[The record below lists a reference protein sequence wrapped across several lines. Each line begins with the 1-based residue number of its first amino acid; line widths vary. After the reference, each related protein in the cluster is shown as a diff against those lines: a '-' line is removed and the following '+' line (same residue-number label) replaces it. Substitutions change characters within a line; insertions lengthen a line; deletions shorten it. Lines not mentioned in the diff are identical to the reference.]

1 MNAREVVEELEKITT
16 RREAKKLFSKC
27 GTKMKELGKVFF
39 ETAAKLAGSNPRRA
53 YQFTRYWDVV
63 LPYSEDPMY
72 VFRAK
77 GLGERCIGRWM
88 ESVESFRSASQL
100 AKNRIESLSVL
111 AGAVDSLARMGK
123 TSEAISLGKRLI
135 KELTRYGEKALAA
148 RIMVNV
154 GNAYLW
160 RDEYEAARK
169 VLNEAASILEC
180 SGLSREAAA
189 AKLGAS
195 TAELYGGDL
204 EKCRQLAYEAQQ
216 IFQELGDRYHVFLC
230 SVNIAQADMLSG
242 RLDDALDKLLRL
254 RDTFEELSDV
264 DAVRIEESIG
274 DAYYRLNLFTEA
286 LSCYRNALSRKKAHG
301 IELNVANCY
310 LGLGSCYAAL
320 GETANAIRYLKRAEK
335 AYEKLNNRV
344 WAGACI
350 SALTE
355 VYISKND
362 LQNALTEG
370 ERAIKTLSKSGS
382 DWHLANTLLIFA
394 YTKFLK
400 GFEADKEISRANE
413 LIMRRGYR
421 SLLWRVYYLKALISE
436 SKQRLKYF
444 QEMFRVLLDE
454 RMLMTSLYSRAAFL
468 RDKQEALCRYLD
480 ELLSRARPETIRD
493 ARNVISATRSAT
505 LLDEILLATKAFSK
519 EDMDRLRTLRDEWN
533 RVLRT
538 EIPGTAIARST
549 FRNREFLAMQRK
561 WTESLRNVQRVLGG
575 LAVMGESKGLIYVDT
590 GKDIYILRN
599 ERAQKIPSTSE
610 KLSEFLRY
618 LYFELLSP
626 MTGGDS
632 SREGVDSI
640 ARIVREKLFPEE
652 FSTNREET
660 ICPDGILWRVPWSV
674 LFDGRREP
682 ILSLSPQFSSEGA
695 FLTLRKHPR
704 VAFWAYPT
712 KDLPYIEKELEELK
726 RLFPD
731 AHYFTHIE
739 EVRKSLEVDSYDLL
753 HVATH
758 AHLNR
763 ENPMFS
769 YLDFAGGKLT
779 AAEIV
784 KSPMRVELVTLSAC
798 ETGGLS
804 AIIRT
809 EPDGFVRAF
818 LAKGAASVIASLW
831 GLDDRAASL
840 FVVPYYRKLIEGNT
854 ILESLNNAKK
864 SVQNEM
870 PHPYYWAPMTLFAG
884 YRSKSLEQEKAA

>member
-1 MNAREVVEELEKITT
+1 MKASELIEELEKITT
-16 RREAKKLFSKC
+16 RREAKKLVSKY
-27 GTKMKELGKVFF
+27 GSKMKDLGKVFF
-39 ETAAKLAGSNPRRA
+39 ETAARLAGSNPRRA
-53 YQFTRYWDVV
+53 YHFTRYWDVV
-63 LPYSEDPMY
+63 LPYSEDPMH

-88 ESVESFRSASQL
+88 ESVESFRSASRF
-100 AKNRIESLSVL
+100 AKDRIESISVL
-111 AGAVDSLARMGK
+111 AGAVDSLARVGK
-123 TSEAISLGKRLI
+123 TSQAISLGKRLI
-135 KELTRYGEKALAA
+135 QELIRHGEKTLAA

-169 VLNEAASILEC
+169 VLNEAASILEN
-180 SGLSREAAA
+180 SGLSRETAA

-204 EKCRQLAYEAQQ
+204 EKCRHRAFEAQQ
-216 IFQELGDRYHVFLC
+216 IFRELGDQYHVFLC

-242 RLDDALDKLLRL
+242 RLDDALDNLLRL

-310 LGLGSCYAAL
+310 LGLGACYAAL
-320 GETANAIRYLKRAEK
+320 GEPANATRYLKRAEK

-350 SALTE
+350 SALAE

-362 LQNALTEG
+362 LRNALTAG
-370 ERAIKTLSKSGS
+370 ERAVKTLSKSGS
-382 DWHLANTLLIFA
+382 DWHLANALLILA
-394 YTKFLK
+394 YAKFLK
-400 GFEADKEISRANE
+400 GFEADKEISRANG
-413 LIMRRGYR
+413 LVMRRGYR
-421 SLLWRVYYLKALISE
+421 SLLWRVYYLKALISG

-444 QEMFRVLLDE
+444 QEMFHVLLDE

-480 ELLSRARPETIRD
+480 ELLSGARLETIRD
-493 ARNVISATRSAT
+493 ARKVISATRSAT
-505 LLDEILLATKAFSK
+505 LLDEILLATKAFSN
-519 EDMDRLRTLRDEWN
+519 EDMDRLRSLRDEWN

-538 EIPGTAIARST
+538 EISGTAITRRT
-549 FRNREFLAMQRK
+549 LRNQEMLAMQRK
-561 WTESLRNVQRVLGG
+561 WTENLRSLQRVLGG
-575 LAVMGESKGLIYVDT
+575 LTVTGVSKGIIYADTGGNIYVL
-590 GKDIYILRN
+590 KDGHTRKLP
-599 ERAQKIPSTSE
+599 ATSQKISE
-610 KLSEFLRY
+610 LLRY

-640 ARIVREKLFPEE
+640 VRVVRENLFPGE
-652 FSTNREET
+652 FLVSVEDT

-674 LFDGRREP
+674 LFDGKTEP

-695 FLTLRKHPR
+695 FLKLRKHPK
-704 VAFWAYPT
+704 VAIWSYPM
-712 KDLPYIEKELEELK
+712 KELPYIEKELEELK
-726 RLFPD
+726 QIFPD
-731 AHYFTHIE
+731 AHCCTDIE
-739 EVRKSLEVDSYDLL
+739 EVRKSLEAGSYDLL
-753 HVATH
+753 HIATH
-758 AHLNR
+758 AYLNR

-784 KSPMRVELVTLSAC
+784 KSPLQVELVTLSAC

-831 GLDDRAASL
+831 DLDDRAASL
-840 FVVPYYRKLIEGNT
+840 FVAPYYRKLMEGNT
-854 ILESLNNAKK
+854 ILESLNNAKN
-864 SVQNEM
+864 SVQKVM
-870 PHPYYWAPMTLFAG
+870 CHPYYWAPMTLFAG